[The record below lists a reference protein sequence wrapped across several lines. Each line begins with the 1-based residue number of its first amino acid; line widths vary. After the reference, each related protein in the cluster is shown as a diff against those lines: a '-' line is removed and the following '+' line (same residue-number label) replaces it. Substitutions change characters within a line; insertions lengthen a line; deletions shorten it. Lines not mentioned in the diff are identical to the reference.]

1 MAIQQAPTIAPY
13 QGGQAASLLAQQQ
26 ANKQAK
32 TGQAVGA
39 ISQLGGLLASF
50 IPIVGPILGP
60 LLGMG
65 GSAAGGAIAQDR
77 SATDAHIQQSTQ
89 PAQPIQA
96 PQVGTPVGGTNTTP
110 QANDLSAFLS
120 GLGQQRMG

>member
-1 MAIQQAPTIAPY
+1 MPIQQAPAVVPY
-13 QGGQAASLLAQQQ
+13 QGGQASQLLAQQQ

-39 ISQLGGLLASF
+39 ISQLGGLLAQF
-50 IPIVGPILGP
+50 IPIVGPVLGP
-60 LLGMG
+60 LLAGG

-77 SATDAHIQQSTQ
+77 SATDQHMQQAMQ
-89 PAQPIQA
+89 PSQPVQA
-96 PQVGTPVGGTNTTP
+96 PQIGAAPGMTNRNNT
-110 QANDLSAFLS
+110 NDLSTFLS